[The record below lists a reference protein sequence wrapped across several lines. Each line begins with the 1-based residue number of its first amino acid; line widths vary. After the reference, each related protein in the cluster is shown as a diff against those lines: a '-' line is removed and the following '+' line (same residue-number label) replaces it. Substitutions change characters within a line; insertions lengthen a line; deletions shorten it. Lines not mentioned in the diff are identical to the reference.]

1 MESLSSKIYYYYSW
15 KINIRT
21 IDNSVARN
29 VYFDS
34 TMIKIPFFNRL
45 SMIFSLQ
52 FCKLFVT
59 AGCKYHFRIFKGLI
73 KFY

>member
-34 TMIKIPFFNRL
+34 TVIKIPF
-45 SMIFSLQ
+45 
-52 FCKLFVT
+52 
-59 AGCKYHFRIFKGLI
+59 LI
-73 KFY
+73 DCP